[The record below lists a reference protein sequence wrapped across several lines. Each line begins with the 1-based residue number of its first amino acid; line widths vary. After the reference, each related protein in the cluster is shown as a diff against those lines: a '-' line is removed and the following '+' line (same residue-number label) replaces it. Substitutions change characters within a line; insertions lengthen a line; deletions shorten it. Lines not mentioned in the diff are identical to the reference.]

1 VAEVLSFEEVYRRH
15 ADDVYRFCLF
25 QLRDR
30 AAAEDAASTTF
41 LSAYTSYDRAAP
53 DVDTVRYWLIHIAK
67 HKVIDHKRR
76 AQRWRQVMITLHR
89 SSKSEFQE
97 VETLADMNEHLR
109 VVLKGMEALSKRDQL
124 LIGLRCGAGLSFE
137 EIGKIVGMS
146 SKTATTA
153 THRAMKK
160 LRSNPEVAADE

>member
-1 VAEVLSFEEVYRRH
+1 LAEALPFEEVYRRH

-41 LSAYTSYDRAAP
+41 LSAYTSYERASP

-89 SSKSEFQE
+89 DSKPAVQE
-97 VETLADMNEHLR
+97 VETQVGMNEHLR
-109 VVLKGMEALSKRDQL
+109 VVLKGIESLSKRDQL
-124 LIGLRCGAGLSFE
+124 LIGLRCGGGLSFE
-137 EIGKIVGMS
+137 EIGKIVGTS
-146 SKTATTA
+146 TKTATTA

-160 LRSNPEVAADE
+160 LRSQPEVAADE